1 MSTIDLFEDRP
12 SGGMADTT
20 DSKSV
25 AERHVGSTPTLG
37 TNFCILCG
45 GKGHYKT

>member
-1 MSTIDLFEDRP
+1 MDIIEVKICS

-25 AERHVGSTPTLG
+25 ASDSVWVQVPS
-37 TNFCILCG
+37 
-45 GKGHYKT
+45 